1 MTRLV
6 LMDNLK
12 YQMRHM
18 FELRKGIPCNNDKF
32 LDDGLLEKILNLSI
46 LNPSVFDSNPYS
58 VLAVTTNEYKHRLY
72 NLMNLNRYIMDSAA
86 VLLFFEKSHEDI
98 LKSSYLCSLAEI
110 SLKYSSKY
118 YGVDCSIINTTGI
131 KLPELFTA
139 GFEGQDLKIF
149 VCLGYFKN
157 LIEDTKKTTQDF
169 SRVVMEI

>member
-18 FELRKGIPCNNDKF
+18 FELRKGIPCDNDKF

-58 VLAVTTNEYKHRLY
+58 ILAVTSNEYKHKLY

-86 VLLFFEKSHEDI
+86 VLLLFEKNQEDM

-118 YGVDCSIINTTGI
+118 YGVDCSVIDTKGII
-131 KLPELFTA
+131 LPELFKS
-139 GFEGQDLKIF
+139 GFEGQELKII

-157 LIEDTKKTTQDF
+157 LFEDIKKTTPEF